1 MRTSLGFSGLE
12 MHALG
17 EKVIEVVQGKSE
29 LYLELD
35 GIMKCQSR
43 IILRKCPTRRDSLIN
58 ND

>member
-29 LYLELD
+29 LYLKLD

-43 IILRKCPTRRDSLIN
+43 L
-58 ND
+58 